1 MKENFSSALVMLL
14 KHEGGFVNHPKDPGG
29 MTNLGVTK
37 NTWEA
42 YVGHP
47 VTEADMRALTAST
60 VAPMYRRKYWDA
72 CQCDDLPEGLD
83 YAVFDFAVNSGP
95 GRAAKTLQTLLS
107 VPADGDIGPKTLAAI
122 ETTDL
127 NLLVPSYNAARHEF
141 LRSLPTYSV
150 FKRGWDRRIEEVA
163 EVSGRMVG

>member
-1 MKENFSSALVMLL
+1 MKENFTSALALMLA
-14 KHEGGFVNHPKDPGG
+14 HEGGFVDHPKDPGG

-37 NTWEA
+37 ATWEA

-60 VAPMYRRKYWDA
+60 VGPLYRRKYWDA
-72 CQCDDLPEGLD
+72 CNCDDLPEGLD

-95 GRAAKTLQTLLS
+95 GRAVKTLQTLLG
-107 VPADGDIGPKTLAAI
+107 VAADGALGPKTLAAI
-122 ETTDL
+122 KTTDL
-127 NLLVPSYNAARHEF
+127 NLLVPAYNTARHEF

-150 FKRGWDRRIEEVA
+150 FGRGWARRVEEVA
-163 EVSGRMVG
+163 EVSGQMVG